1 MIIKVLAALF
11 AGYECYKMLNAG
23 AFIELIKRIKSGI
36 EEPEKETS
44 IKDDPF
50 LKRVFVIEVAYA
62 VFAIGLLFTEY
73 RYFTLTLIILSII
86 LILME
91 VITGISKGVFALSSA
106 ICALLLMTI
115 ILL

>member
-1 MIIKVLAALF
+1 MIIKVLAAVF

-23 AFIELIKRIKSGI
+23 AFIGLIKRIRSGI
-36 EEPEKETS
+36 EEPEKEKP

-50 LKRVFVIEVAYA
+50 FQRVFIIEGAYI
-62 VFAIGLLFTEY
+62 VFSLGLLFTEY
-73 RYFTLTLIILSII
+73 RYFTLALIFLSII
-86 LILME
+86 LLLME
-91 VITGISKGVFALSSA
+91 IITGISKGVFALSSA